1 MDTVLELNDIVKI
14 YDNGVVANDGISMD
28 LKKAEIHAIT
38 GENGAGKSTLMN
50 IIFGEIQ
57 PTEGQVYLHGKLV
70 NFQSPSHAIDLGI
83 GMVHQHFKLVES
95 LSVAQN
101 VFLGIEPKKGVF
113 IDYERMNNETKE
125 LAKKYNF
132 KLNAKSRVRDISVGE
147 KQKVEILKALAR
159 GAKILILDEP
169 TAVLTPQETEEL
181 FEQLITF
188 KEQGQTVVFI
198 SHKLDEVKRISD
210 RITIIR
216 KGKTVGT
223 YLNSEISENE
233 ISRLMVG
240 RDIIKHFEKSTI
252 QAASEVLSIKNLSYR
267 NNFGKMVINNLSLSL
282 KGGEIVGV
290 AGVEG
295 NGQSDLVNI
304 ICGLSQVYE
313 GEVIINGKD
322 IKNKSI
328 KQIRDLG
335 LSHISE
341 DRIHQG
347 VALDATI
354 SENLIS
360 TKLEDKSIKN
370 GIFFSDSKIK
380 NLSEKL
386 VEQFVVLTGSIFST
400 VRMLSGGNMQK
411 VVIAREL
418 SSNPKFLVANQPTR
432 GVDVGSAEFIY
443 RNLLKLREEEVA
455 VLMVSSDLNEIL
467 ELSDKIVVMY
477 GGEITGLFDSNK
489 KVSEEELGYYM
500 LGLKKDNILGGEHNA
515 QSQN

>member
-1 MDTVLELNDIVKI
+1 MDTVLELNDVVKI

-57 PTEGQVYLHGKLV
+57 PTEGQVYLDGKLV
-70 NFQSPSHAIDLGI
+70 NFQSPSHAIELGI
-83 GMVHQHFKLVES
+83 GMVHQHFKLVDS
-95 LSVAQN
+95 LSIAQN

-132 KLNAKSRVRDISVGE
+132 KLNPKSRVRDISVGE

-181 FEQLITF
+181 FEQLIAF

-252 QAASEVLSIKNLSYR
+252 QTASEVLSIKNLSYR
-267 NNFGKMVINNLSLSL
+267 NSFGKMVINNLSLSL

-313 GEVIINGKD
+313 GDVIINGKN

-328 KQIRDLG
+328 KQIRELG

-411 VVIAREL
+411 VVIAREI
-418 SSNPKFLVANQPTR
+418 SSNPKLLVANQPTR

-443 RNLLKLREEEVA
+443 RNLLKLREEKVA

-477 GGEITGLFDSNK
+477 DGEITGFFDSNK
-489 KVSEEELGYYM
+489 EVSEEELGYYM
-500 LGLKKDNILGGEHNA
+500 LGLRKDNILGGENDA